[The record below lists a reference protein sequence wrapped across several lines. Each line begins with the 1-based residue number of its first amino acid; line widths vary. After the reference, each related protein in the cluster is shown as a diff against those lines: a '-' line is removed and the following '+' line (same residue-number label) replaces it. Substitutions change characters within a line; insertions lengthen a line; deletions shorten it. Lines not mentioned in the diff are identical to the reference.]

1 MGFFS
6 GWNAR
11 SAAGPG
17 LVAGCSAYFLW
28 PVYASFPEFVIV
40 PFVIALSFASFC
52 GFSILA
58 LTVVDLRN
66 NQRGKR
72 VRPIRAFDVIFGL
85 ALALPSSLELSAL
98 LGG

>member
-1 MGFFS
+1 MSVFS

-11 SAAGPG
+11 RAAGPG
-17 LVAGCSAYFLW
+17 LIAGGFAFFLW
-28 PVYASFPEFVIV
+28 PIYASFPELVII
-40 PFVIALSFASFC
+40 PFVIALSLASFC

-85 ALALPSSLELSAL
+85 ALAVPSSLELSAL